1 MGSQWGTALADK
13 QKVPY
18 SCKMKVFAV
27 LLLASYALA
36 HGGDNQHM
44 FKTWS
49 KTKAMESCWGEDN
62 MKVYTVNMK
71 KAVAKCNQVD
81 APELE
86 LPPYRSVDRFVNTML
101 SFARDMESNQFE
113 QLYKMMSVINE
124 EHYERKNHH
133 NRRYQTRPYMQNYN
147 NDDKYNSNNKY
158 NYDNMDNKIDQF
170 KMMMT
175 FRKMMSN
182 MKNDDSFMSEKMMPY
197 DMMKSQYNNKYG
209 MNDNKMDMNK
219 FEEMFK
225 TISEMKSQKQ
235 QYAAPVA
242 AMGSSMDSGMPDFE
256 KMANFMANFRSK
268 RAVDTDAL
276 SLNNRFKEKIQHV
289 FEQQQ
294 SKVGN
299 MTCVL
304 REMNCLDAVNE
315 IDVRAMKKDA
325 EQYNMPSE
333 WFKNRYEE
341 IIDTCH
347 EVSNTLPEKFYKQE
361 IVKGDF
367 GTVNMGQ
374 IKSFMGCCTNAKQR
388 LCMKQDIKNK
398 IETNFG
404 PVEEILESFNYQMT
418 EDQLFRQVYQLLH
431 GEGEHEYM

>member
-1 MGSQWGTALADK
+1 
-13 QKVPY
+13 
-18 SCKMKVFAV
+18 
-27 LLLASYALA
+27 
-36 HGGDNQHM
+36 
-44 FKTWS
+44 
-49 KTKAMESCWGEDN
+49 MESCWGEDN

-124 EHYERKNHH
+124 EHYDRKNHH
-133 NRRYQTRPYMQNYN
+133 NRRYQTRPYKQNYN
-147 NDDKYNSNNKY
+147 DDMYNMYNKNNY
-158 NYDNMDNKIDQF
+158 ENMDSKMDKFN
-170 KMMMT
+170 MMMT
-175 FRKMMSN
+175 FKKMMSG
-182 MKNDDSFMSEKMMPY
+182 MRNDDSFMMEKMMPY
-197 DMMKSQYNNKYG
+197 DSMKSKYNNKWG
-209 MNDNKMDMNK
+209 MNDNKMDMEK
-219 FEEMFK
+219 FQKMYEMV
-225 TISEMKSQKQ
+225 SNMKSENMK
-235 QYAAPVA
+235 YEAPVA
-242 AMGSSMDSGMPDFE
+242 AMRSSIDIPDFE

-268 RAVDTDAL
+268 RAADTDAL
-276 SLNNRFKEKIQHV
+276 ALNDRLKEKIQHV
-289 FEQQQ
+289 FEEQQ

-304 REMNCLDAVNE
+304 RELNCLNAENE

-325 EQYNMPSE
+325 EQYNMPSA

-341 IIDTCH
+341 IVDTCY
-347 EVSNTLPEKFYKQE
+347 EVATNLPEKLNKQE

-374 IKSFMGCCTNAKQR
+374 IKSFMGCCKDAKQK
-388 LCMKQDIKNK
+388 LCMNQDIKNK

-404 PVEEILESFNYQMT
+404 PVEEILESFKYQLT
-418 EDQLFRQVYQLLH
+418 EDQLFTQVQQLLQ
-431 GEGEHEYM
+431 GSEDEYM

>member
-1 MGSQWGTALADK
+1 
-13 QKVPY
+13 
-18 SCKMKVFAV
+18 MKVFAV

-124 EHYERKNHH
+124 EHYDRKNQH

-158 NYDNMDNKIDQF
+158 NYDNMDNKMDQF

-175 FRKMMSN
+175 FKKMMSN

-219 FEEMFK
+219 FEKMFK
-225 TISEMKSQKQ
+225 MISEMKSQKQ
-235 QYAAPVA
+235 QYEAPVA
-242 AMGSSMDSGMPDFE
+242 AMRSSMDFDMPDFE

-268 RAVDTDAL
+268 RAADTDAL
-276 SLNNRFKEKIQHV
+276 ALNDRLKEKIQHV

-304 REMNCLDAVNE
+304 REMNCLNAENE
-315 IDVRAMKKDA
+315 IDIRAMKQDI
-325 EQYNMPSE
+325 EQFNMPSA

-341 IIDTCH
+341 ILDVCH
-347 EVSNTLPEKFYKQE
+347 EVATTLPEKLNKQE

-374 IKSFMGCCTNAKQR
+374 IKSYMGCCKNAKQR

-404 PVEEILESFNYQMT
+404 PVEEILESFKYQMT

-431 GEGEHEYM
+431 GEGEDEYM

>member
-1 MGSQWGTALADK
+1 
-13 QKVPY
+13 
-18 SCKMKVFAV
+18 
-27 LLLASYALA
+27 
-36 HGGDNQHM
+36 
-44 FKTWS
+44 
-49 KTKAMESCWGEDN
+49 MESCWGEDN

-124 EHYERKNHH
+124 EHYDRKNQ
-133 NRRYQTRPYMQNYN
+133 NTRRYQTRPYMQNYN
-147 NDDKYNSNNKY
+147 NDDMYNSNNKY
-158 NYDNMDNKIDQF
+158 NYDNVDNKIDQF

-175 FRKMMSN
+175 FK
-182 MKNDDSFMSEKMMPY
+182 
-197 DMMKSQYNNKYG
+197 
-209 MNDNKMDMNK
+209 KMDMNK
-219 FEEMFK
+219 FEKMFQI
-225 TISEMKSQKQ
+225 ISEMKSQKQ

-242 AMGSSMDSGMPDFE
+242 AMRSSMDSDMPDFE
-256 KMANFMANFRSK
+256 KMANYMANFHSK

-276 SLNNRFKEKIQHV
+276 SLNDRLKEKIQHV

-325 EQYNMPSE
+325 E
-333 WFKNRYEE
+333 
-341 IIDTCH
+341 
-347 EVSNTLPEKFYKQE
+347 
-361 IVKGDF
+361 
-367 GTVNMGQ
+367 
-374 IKSFMGCCTNAKQR
+374 
-388 LCMKQDIKNK
+388 
-398 IETNFG
+398 
-404 PVEEILESFNYQMT
+404 
-418 EDQLFRQVYQLLH
+418 
-431 GEGEHEYM
+431 

>member
-1 MGSQWGTALADK
+1 MG
-13 QKVPY
+13 
-18 SCKMKVFAV
+18 
-27 LLLASYALA
+27 
-36 HGGDNQHM
+36 
-44 FKTWS
+44 TWS

-124 EHYERKNHH
+124 EHYDRKNNHH

-147 NDDKYNSNNKY
+147 NDDMYNSNNKY
-158 NYDNMDNKIDQF
+158 NYDNMDNKMDQF

-175 FRKMMSN
+175 FKKMMSN
-182 MKNDDSFMSEKMMPY
+182 MKNDDSFMREKMMPY
-197 DMMKSQYNNKYG
+197 DMMKSQYNNKY
-209 MNDNKMDMNK
+209 DMNK
-219 FEEMFK
+219 FEKMFEM
-225 TISEMKSQKQ
+225 ISEMKTQKK
-235 QYAAPVA
+235 QYEAPVA
-242 AMGSSMDSGMPDFE
+242 AMRSSMDFDMPDFE

-268 RAVDTDAL
+268 RAADTDAL
-276 SLNNRFKEKIQHV
+276 ALNDRLKEKIQHV
-289 FEQQQ
+289 FEEQQ

-304 REMNCLDAVNE
+304 REMNCLNAENE
-315 IDVRAMKKDA
+315 IDIRAMKQDI
-325 EQYNMPSE
+325 EQFNMPSA

-341 IIDTCH
+341 ILDVCH
-347 EVSNTLPEKFYKQE
+347 EVATTLPEKLNKQE
-361 IVKGDF
+361 
-367 GTVNMGQ
+367 
-374 IKSFMGCCTNAKQR
+374 
-388 LCMKQDIKNK
+388 

-404 PVEEILESFNYQMT
+404 PVDEILESFKYQIT
-418 EDQLFRQVYQLLH
+418 EDQLFTQVNQLLQ
-431 GEGEHEYM
+431 GSEDEYM

>member
-1 MGSQWGTALADK
+1 
-13 QKVPY
+13 
-18 SCKMKVFAV
+18 MKVFAV

-36 HGGDNQHM
+36 HGGDNYHM
-44 FKTWS
+44 FKNWA

-124 EHYERKNHH
+124 EHYDRKNHH
-133 NRRYQTRPYMQNYN
+133 NRRYQTRPYKQNYN
-147 NDDKYNSNNKY
+147 DDMYNMYNKNNY
-158 NYDNMDNKIDQF
+158 ENMDSKMDKFN
-170 KMMMT
+170 MMMT
-175 FRKMMSN
+175 FKKIMSG
-182 MKNDDSFMSEKMMPY
+182 MRNDDSFMMEKMMPY
-197 DMMKSQYNNKYG
+197 DSMKSKYNNKWG
-209 MNDNKMDMNK
+209 MNDNKMDMEK
-219 FEEMFK
+219 FQKMYEMV
-225 TISEMKSQKQ
+225 SNMKSENMK
-235 QYAAPVA
+235 YEAPVA
-242 AMGSSMDSGMPDFE
+242 AMRSSIDIPDFE

-268 RAVDTDAL
+268 RAADTDAL
-276 SLNNRFKEKIQHV
+276 ALNDRLKEKIQYV
-289 FEQQQ
+289 FEEQQ

-304 REMNCLDAVNE
+304 RELNCLNAENE

-325 EQYNMPSE
+325 EQYNMPSA

-341 IIDTCH
+341 IVDTCY
-347 EVSNTLPEKFYKQE
+347 EVATNLPEKLNKQE

-374 IKSFMGCCTNAKQR
+374 IKSFMGCCKDAKQK
-388 LCMKQDIKNK
+388 LCMNQDIKNK

-404 PVEEILESFNYQMT
+404 PVEEILESFKYQLT
-418 EDQLFRQVYQLLH
+418 EDQLFTQVNQLLQ
-431 GEGEHEYM
+431 GSEDEYM